1 MGQSAF
7 RYQRKQWQEK
17 SQTKMLKLLVTLLFA
32 KLVLGSIIHESELVL
47 GNTIHESGNVIHG
60 SGNVI
65 HGTGHTIYGTGNSIH
80 GTGNIV
86 YGTGNII
93 HGPGNTV
100 VIGIKA
106 PTVPGP
112 AANADVVNSI
122 KNQTATDT
130 SEQKPTSAP
139 TKKIIWPS
147 FNTALN
153 YVTDVKNP
161 TSLSPTRNIEDNES
175 STAEENTGDIILTQ
189 CECVTPTESC
199 DKCEVDCGSDCN
211 DLTKEGGS
219 FWGKRCFSVFACD
232 RDLLLFDVDYSV

>member
-65 HGTGHTIYGTGNSIH
+65 HGTGHTIYGTGNNIH
-80 GTGNIV
+80 GTGNII

-93 HGPGNTV
+93 YGPGNTV

-106 PTVPGP
+106 ATVPGL
-112 AANADVVNSI
+112 ADNDDVVNSI
-122 KNQTATDT
+122 KIQTATDT

-147 FNTALN
+147 FTTALN
-153 YVTDVKNP
+153 DVTDVKNP
-161 TSLSPTRNIEDNES
+161 TTVSPIRNIEDNES
-175 STAEENTGDIILTQ
+175 STADMR
-189 CECVTPTESC
+189 VYR
-199 DKCEVDCGSDCN
+199 N
-211 DLTKEGGS
+211 D
-219 FWGKRCFSVFACD
+219 
-232 RDLLLFDVDYSV
+232 

>member
-7 RYQRKQWQEK
+7 RYQRKQWQGK

-32 KLVLGSIIHESELVL
+32 KLVLGNIIHESELVL
-47 GNTIHESGNVIHG
+47 GNIIHG

-80 GTGNIV
+80 GTGNII

-93 HGPGNTV
+93 YGPGNTFG
-100 VIGIKA
+100 IGIKA
-106 PTVPGP
+106 ATVPEL
-112 AANADVVNSI
+112 AADADVVNSI
-122 KNQTATDT
+122 KNQTASDT
-130 SEQKPTSAP
+130 TEQKPTSAP

-147 FNTALN
+147 SATALN
-153 YVTDVKNP
+153 DVTDAKNP
-161 TSLSPTRNIEDNES
+161 TTVPPTRNIEDNES

-199 DKCEVDCGSDCN
+199 DKCEVDC
-211 DLTKEGGS
+211 
-219 FWGKRCFSVFACD
+219 W
-232 RDLLLFDVDYSV
+232 

>member
-32 KLVLGSIIHESELVL
+32 KVVL
-47 GNTIHESGNVIHG
+47 GNIIHG

-65 HGTGHTIYGTGNSIH
+65 HGTGHTIYGTGN
-80 GTGNIV
+80 
-86 YGTGNII
+86 II
-93 HGPGNTV
+93 YGPGNTV

-106 PTVPGP
+106 PTVPGL
-112 AANADVVNSI
+112 ADNDDVVKSI

-139 TKKIIWPS
+139 IKKIIWPS
-147 FNTALN
+147 FTTA
-153 YVTDVKNP
+153 V
-161 TSLSPTRNIEDNES
+161 SPTRSIEDKES

-219 FWGKRCFSVFACD
+219 FWAGRCFSVFACD

>member
-1 MGQSAF
+1 MGQSVF
-7 RYQRKQWQEK
+7 RYQVKQGQEK
-17 SQTKMLKLLVTLLFA
+17 PQTKMLKLLVTLLFA
-32 KLVLGSIIHESELVL
+32 KVVL
-47 GNTIHESGNVIHG
+47 GNIIHG

-65 HGTGHTIYGTGNSIH
+65 HGTGHTIYGTGNNIH
-80 GTGNIV
+80 GTGNII
-86 YGTGNII
+86 Y
-93 HGPGNTV
+93 GPGNTV

-106 PTVPGP
+106 ATVPGL
-112 AANADVVNSI
+112 AANTDVVNSM

-147 FNTALN
+147 FTTALN
-153 YVTDVKNP
+153 DVTDVKNP
-161 TSLSPTRNIEDNES
+161 ATVSPTRNIEDNES

-211 DLTKEGGS
+211 DLTREGG
-219 FWGKRCFSVFACD
+219 RCFSVFACD
-232 RDLLLFDVDYSV
+232 RDLLLFDVDYSAYTSDN

>member
-32 KLVLGSIIHESELVL
+32 KVVL
-47 GNTIHESGNVIHG
+47 GNIIHG

-65 HGTGHTIYGTGNSIH
+65 HGTEHTIYGTGN
-80 GTGNIV
+80 
-86 YGTGNII
+86 II
-93 HGPGNTV
+93 YGPGNTV
-100 VIGIKA
+100 VVGIKA
-106 PTVPGP
+106 PTVPGL
-112 AANADVVNSI
+112 
-122 KNQTATDT
+122 ATDT

-147 FNTALN
+147 FTTALN
-153 YVTDVKNP
+153 DVTDVKNP
-161 TSLSPTRNIEDNES
+161 TTVSPTRNIEDNES
-175 STAEENTGDIILTQ
+175 STAEENTRDIILTQ

-219 FWGKRCFSVFACD
+219 FWGARCFSVFACD
-232 RDLLLFDVDYSV
+232 RDLLLFDVDYSVYTSDS

>member
-7 RYQRKQWQEK
+7 RHQRKQWQEK

-32 KLVLGSIIHESELVL
+32 KVVL
-47 GNTIHESGNVIHG
+47 GNIIHG

-65 HGTGHTIYGTGNSIH
+65 HGTGNTIH
-80 GTGNIV
+80 GTGNIIH
-86 YGTGNII
+86 GTGNII
-93 HGPGNTV
+93 YGPGNTV

-106 PTVPGP
+106 PTVPGL
-112 AANADVVNSI
+112 AAAADVVNSI
-122 KNQTATDT
+122 QNQTATDT

-147 FNTALN
+147 FTTALN
-153 YVTDVKNP
+153 DVTDVKNP
-161 TSLSPTRNIEDNES
+161 ATVSLTRNIEDNES

-199 DKCEVDCGSDCN
+199 EKCEVDCGSDCN
-211 DLTKEGGS
+211 DLTKEGGGAS
-219 FWGKRCFSVFACD
+219 LS
-232 RDLLLFDVDYSV
+232 

>member
-47 GNTIHESGNVIHG
+47 GNSIHESGNVIHG

-80 GTGNIV
+80 GTGNII

-93 HGPGNTV
+93 YGPGNTFG
-100 VIGIKA
+100 IGIKA
-106 PTVPGP
+106 ETVPEL
-112 AANADVVNSI
+112 AADADVVNSI
-122 KNQTATDT
+122 KNQTATDP
-130 SEQKPTSAP
+130 SEQKPTSAQ
-139 TKKIIWPS
+139 TKKIVWPFS
-147 FNTALN
+147 TTALN
-153 YVTDVKNP
+153 DVTDI
-161 TSLSPTRNIEDNES
+161 TGNIEDNES

-189 CECVTPTESC
+189 CECVTPTEFC
-199 DKCEVDCGSDCN
+199 EKCEVDCGSDCN
-211 DLTKEGGS
+211 DLTKEGG
-219 FWGKRCFSVFACD
+219 RCFSVFACD
-232 RDLLLFDVDYSV
+232 RDLLLFDVDYSF

>member
-7 RYQRKQWQEK
+7 RYQRKQWQGK

-32 KLVLGSIIHESELVL
+32 KLVLGNIIHESELVPA
-47 GNTIHESGNVIHG
+47 NIIHE

-80 GTGNIV
+80 GTGNII

-93 HGPGNTV
+93 YGPGNTL
-100 VIGIKA
+100 GMGMKA
-106 PTVPGP
+106 ATVPEL
-112 AANADVVNSI
+112 AADADVDNSL

-130 SEQKPTSAP
+130 TEQKPTSAP

-147 FNTALN
+147 SATALN
-153 YVTDVKNP
+153 DVTDAKNP
-161 TSLSPTRNIEDNES
+161 TTVPPTRNIEDPES

-211 DLTKEGGS
+211 DLTKEGG
-219 FWGKRCFSVFACD
+219 RCFSF
-232 RDLLLFDVDYSV
+232 

>member
-32 KLVLGSIIHESELVL
+32 KVVL
-47 GNTIHESGNVIHG
+47 GNIIHG

-65 HGTGHTIYGTGNSIH
+65 HGTGNTIH
-80 GTGNIV
+80 GTGNII
-86 YGTGNII
+86 Y
-93 HGPGNTV
+93 GPGNTV

-106 PTVPGP
+106 PTVPGL
-112 AANADVVNSI
+112 AAAADVVNSI
-122 KNQTATDT
+122 QNQTATDT

-147 FNTALN
+147 FTTALN
-153 YVTDVKNP
+153 DVTDVKNP
-161 TSLSPTRNIEDNES
+161 TTVSPTRNIEDPES
-175 STAEENTGDIILTQ
+175 STAEENTRDIILTQ
-189 CECVTPTESC
+189 CECVTPTEFC

-211 DLTKEGGS
+211 DLTKEGG
-219 FWGKRCFSVFACD
+219 RCFSVFACD
-232 RDLLLFDVDYSV
+232 RDLLLFDVDYSVYTSDNYKL